1 MNKLLDV
8 IDLSVGYK
16 NSISNFIIENFNFY
30 IDYSEIFGLIGPSGC
45 GKTTIAW
52 TLNDWAAYTANT
64 NHRKKQDLHRC
75 RFAG

>member
-30 IDYSEIFGLIGPSGC
+30 IDYSEIFGLIGPSRRQ
-45 GKTTIAW
+45 I
-52 TLNDWAAYTANT
+52 L
-64 NHRKKQDLHRC
+64 
-75 RFAG
+75 